1 MRKAYLYLHISILLW
16 GFTGIFA
23 RAIDLSEGVLVWY
36 RLLLTSICWIGIALI
51 TNKVRILPVK
61 EILRISFV
69 GLLVAVHWLFF
80 YGSIKY
86 SNISV
91 GMSCLAM
98 IAVFSSILEPFI
110 TGRKFQWFELL
121 LGLFAAFGMF
131 LIFEFSSEYRT
142 GILLGLISALLGSY
156 FTIRNKQL
164 MGVYN
169 SETVTTYELCS
180 GFVYLTLLMPIYL
193 WLFPAGN
200 LMPESQDW
208 LLLIIFTVV
217 CTVIPFNLSMKA
229 LKHLSAFTSN
239 LSINMEPVYGICLAF
254 IFYHEQK
261 ELHPGFFAGTA
272 IILLSVVIYM
282 VLKYRQLLKKKIMT
296 EGDLDDVGLPS
307 K

>member
-23 RAIDLSEGVLVWY
+23 RAIDLTEGVLVWY
-36 RLLLTSICWIGIALI
+36 RLLFTSVCWIVIALI
-51 TNKVRILPVK
+51 TQKVKILPYK
-61 EILRISFV
+61 EALKISYV

-98 IAVFSSILEPFI
+98 IAVFSSILEPI
-110 TGRKFQWFELL
+110 LTGRKFQWFELL
-121 LGLFAAFGMF
+121 LGMVAVFGMF
-131 LIFEFSSEYRT
+131 LIFEFSAQFRT
-142 GILLGLISALLGSY
+142 GIILGLISAFLGSY
-156 FTIRNKQL
+156 FTIQNKML
-164 MGVYN
+164 MMRHN

-180 GFVYLTLLMPIYL
+180 GFLYLTLLMPLYL
-193 WLFPAGN
+193 WLFPTDKLLPAG
-200 LMPESQDW
+200 QDW
-208 LLLIIFTVV
+208 GLLVVFTVV

-261 ELHPGFFAGTA
+261 ELHPGFFAGTL
-272 IILLSVVIYM
+272 IILSSVVAYM
-282 VLKYRQLLKKKIMT
+282 ILKYRQLRKGRKT
-296 EGDLDDVGLPS
+296 ATDALPGNEIL
-307 K
+307 